1 MEPIISPS
9 TFYWIE
15 VIDNVKTCSAIF
27 FGIGIVVLIVLLIAF
42 FILLAEDDLKGYFGR
57 TFKGYFGK
65 TFKKTCVIATVA
77 TTISGFFCLF
87 TPSQETL
94 ITMIAAKYI
103 TPDNITAVG
112 GTVEDSVEFITNEI
126 IRVVEASDD
135 KDDTN
140 S

>member
-27 FGIGIVVLIVLLIAF
+27 FGIGVAALIVLLIAF
-42 FILLAEDDLKGYFGR
+42 FVLLAEDDLKGYFG
-57 TFKGYFGK
+57 K
-65 TFKKTCVIATVA
+65 TFKKACVIATVA
-77 TTISGFFCLF
+77 TTIFGLFCLF
-87 TPSQETL
+87 APSQETL

>member
-1 MEPIISPS
+1 MEPIIAPS

-15 VIDNVKTCSAIF
+15 VIGNVKICSSIF
-27 FGIGIVVLIVLLIAF
+27 FGVGIAVLLIFLIFF
-42 FILLAEDDLKGYFGR
+42 FIALADDYD
-57 TFKGYFGK
+57 FKDYFGK
-65 TFKKTCVIATVA
+65 TFKKAGVIATVV
-77 TTISGFFCLF
+77 TTISGFLCLF

-94 ITMIAAKYI
+94 ITMIAAKYV
-103 TPDNITAVG
+103 TPDNIAAIG

-126 IRVVEASDD
+126 IRVVEASDN

>member
-1 MEPIISPS
+1 MEPIIAPS

-15 VIDNVKTCSAIF
+15 VIDNIKTCSAIF
-27 FGIGIVVLIVLLIAF
+27 FGIGVTALIVLLIF
-42 FILLAEDDLKGYFGR
+42 FFVLLAEDDLKGYFG
-57 TFKGYFGK
+57 KI
-65 TFKKTCVIATVA
+65 FKKACIIVTVA
-77 TTISGFFCLF
+77 TTISGLFCLF

-94 ITMIAAKYI
+94 ITMIAAKYV
-103 TPDNITAVG
+103 TPDNIAVIG
-112 GTVEDSVEFITNEI
+112 GTVEDSVKFITNEI